1 MKIENGQE
9 YRPYKRFIGS
19 IIPNSLM
26 KYKGISDGAKIC
38 FARLCQYNGKNG
50 SAFPSYETLAN
61 EMAVDR
67 RTAQRRVDE
76 LVRNGLIS
84 IQYKTGRTN
93 TYKFIWNSKIFEEAD
108 IKEEDTE
115 EESTSDKSVMGSD
128 KSVTDNEPTSD
139 NIVMGGRQNCH
150 GRVTNLSWGGDR
162 SVTHKRIIK
171 ENNKENNIRDS
182 SPDDSYSIIN
192 FDNFSR
198 SNIVFS
204 HILLALEH
212 NIKKLSGKDIS
223 LSEEEYSIMYSY
235 RYKIIDY
242 PDVEKLVE
250 LLDSKISN
258 LYCSREEFDMEEVL
272 SSILN

>member
-1 MKIENGQE
+1 VKVGDEF
-9 YRPYKRFIGS
+9 RPYKKFIGS
-19 IIPNSLM
+19 MIPNNLM
-26 KYKGISDGAKIC
+26 RSKIISDGAKLC
-38 FARLCQYNGKNG
+38 YGRLCQFNGKNG
-50 SAFPSYETLAN
+50 SAFPSYETLG
-61 EMAVDR
+61 EELGVTR
-67 RTAQRRVDE
+67 CTAKRRVKE
-76 LVRNGLIS
+76 LVDNKLIK
-84 IQYKTGRTN
+84 IYYNTGETN
-93 TYKFIWNSKIFEEAD
+93 SYKFLWHEVFNDNDE
-108 IKEEDTE
+108 TE
-115 EESTSDKSVMGSD
+115 ESIDSKGGAELHRGECRNDPPGGTEMTRGEYR
-128 KSVTDNEPTSD
+128 NEPP
-139 NIVMGGRQNCH
+139 GGAD
-150 GRVTNLSWGGDR
+150 VYP
-162 SVTHKRIIK
+162 K
-171 ENNKENNIRDS
+171 ENHKENQIRESNKENNIRDS

-258 LYCSREEFDMEEVL
+258 LYCSREEFHMEEVL